1 MRLSTEANGVIS
13 CAFFC
18 SSSSSWRLLGWFSLS
33 ESVSSSDCVFSFDS
47 AIDSLSLSDKIP
59 VKLELTEKKKK
70 Y

>member
-33 ESVSSSDCVFSFDS
+33 ESVSSFDS

-70 Y
+70 C